1 MSRRAA
7 QLLLPA
13 CLLALLALAGP
24 AQAATQ
30 YFVKIPNVPGES
42 LADHAKDEIVANS
55 FSWGM
60 SVPVN
65 RAATGGGT
73 GRPAFSDF
81 VFEHRVDRAS
91 PLLLRLATLG
101 QHVRSVKVSIFDTGT
116 GKAVNYLEYCLEDV
130 IVSKI
135 AVEGTALQGR
145 PLETV
150 SLNPGKFE
158 ERYTPSSPSGTPL
171 PPVLWGWDLIGN
183 KSIGFNNTCGTPG

>member
-1 MSRRAA
+1 MSRRAR

-13 CLLALLALAGP
+13 CLLALLAVAGP

-42 LADHAKDEIVANS
+42 LADHAKDEIIATS

-60 SVPVN
+60 SVPVT
-65 RAATGGGT
+65 RAASGGSTGKA
-73 GRPAFSDF
+73 AFTDF
-81 VFEHRVDRAS
+81 TFQHRVDRAS

-101 QHVRSVKVSIFDTGT
+101 QHSRSVKISAFETTSGPAIR
-116 GKAVNYLEYCLEDV
+116 YLEYCLEDV

-135 AVEGTALQGR
+135 AVEGTATLGR

-150 SLNPGKFE
+150 TLNPGKFE
-158 ERYTPSSPSGTPL
+158 ERYTPQSPSGTPL
-171 PPVLWGWDLIGN
+171 PPVLWGWNIVTA
-183 KSIGFNNTCGTPG
+183 SSVGFNNTCGTPG